1 MTLDNILGIDESV
14 IIPLEDGIT
23 WSKKTNLPRHLH
35 PKHGAKPIGIFHSL
49 EKNEYGYANI
59 GSAACAFVF
68 SLHGFIP
75 QYMPQ
80 DLGRPYDMIIY
91 REHDNKF
98 YRVQIKSTTQ
108 RGHSG
113 KTYAKTDRSQTS
125 TDTRKRRKSEVPLRA
140 NQGKQGMGHKN
151 RPHGY
156 DILFAINEEG
166 EFCWW
171 WEDDVKGNKST
182 VIFGAKNGKCGK
194 INYAETT
201 DNWDL

>member
-1 MTLDNILGIDESV
+1 MSLDNILGIDESV

-23 WSKKTNLPRHLH
+23 WSKKTKLPRHLH

-49 EKNEYGYANI
+49 EKYEYGYANI
-59 GSAACAFVF
+59 GSSACSYVF
-68 SLHGFIP
+68 SLYGFIP
-75 QYMPQ
+75 TFMPQ
-80 DLGRPYDMIIY
+80 DLHLPYDMLIAK
-91 REHDNKF
+91 DDKF
-98 YRVQIKSTTQ
+98 YKVQVKATTQ

-166 EFCWW
+166 ELCWW